1 MRGVVLGVAALLA
14 VAGCEGEPE
23 SLGSEEYAFDPV
35 CNLGAITLE
44 EETYEV
50 VAVDEVGDH
59 APAPDP
65 TLGPYLMDGTLERF
79 DDGTA
84 TWTGNGYAVSFDSGS
99 NDGMYQVC

>member
-1 MRGVVLGVAALLA
+1 MRGVVLGMAALLA
-14 VAGCEGEPE
+14 VAGCGDEP
-23 SLGSEEYAFDPV
+23 LPAGATEYAYDPV
-35 CNLGAITLE
+35 CDLGTITVDD
-44 EETYEV
+44 ETYEV

-84 TWTGNGYAVSFDSGS
+84 RWTGNGYAVSFDSGT
-99 NDGMYQVC
+99 NEGMYQVC